1 MNYEEGNLVGGDP
14 QHDRTE
20 LASHRRLA
28 LGALQADVLRVI
40 AFVAMIFDHWAK
52 ALHPD
57 APPRFA
63 VIIGTIAFPTFLA
76 VSGILVAQSDRMH
89 WRRIL
94 IIGFAAIITQ
104 PLFSVTFESYFA
116 ALGLPGGV
124 NILFSFLA
132 LSIIIWIIQGVNW
145 QRPVHALAA
154 VIGVYLVLHHAGPLL
169 QIGAFGPF
177 GLLVGIGFYLS
188 AKYSLW
194 WLVLALVPLW
204 GFDADPV
211 LGAGYFSTGLL
222 ITCFCARQSPYAAM
236 SSGRFLPRHFFVAG
250 YLGHLLLLLGLMRY
264 L

>member
-1 MNYEEGNLVGGDP
+1 ML
-14 QHDRTE
+14 
-20 LASHRRLA
+20 S
-28 LGALQADVLRVI
+28 
-40 AFVAMIFDHWAK
+40 DHWAK
-52 ALHPD
+52 AFHPE
-57 APPRFA
+57 APPRLA

-76 VSGILVAQSDRMH
+76 VSAILAAQSSQMH

-104 PLFSVTFESYFA
+104 PFFSITFEKYFA

-132 LSIIIWIIQGVNW
+132 LSILIWIIQVVSW

-154 VIGVYLVLHHAGPLL
+154 AIAIYLVLHLAGPFL

-177 GLLVGIGFYLS
+177 GLLVGIGFYLG
-188 AKYSLW
+188 AKSSLW

-204 GFDADPV
+204 GFDADPM
-211 LGAGYFSTGLL
+211 LGAGYFTTGLL
-222 ITCFCARQSPYAAM
+222 VSFLGWRQARYPAM
-236 SSGRFLPRHFFVAG
+236 TNRRFLPRHFFLAG
-250 YLGHLLLLLGLMRY
+250 YLGHLLLLLGLMRF

>member
-1 MNYEEGNLVGGDP
+1 MTNDPENKSEVRVGP
-14 QHDRTE
+14 RT
-20 LASHRRLA
+20 LA
-28 LGALQADVLRVI
+28 LNAFQADILRVM
-40 AFVAMIFDHWAK
+40 AFLAMLSDHCAK
-52 ALHPD
+52 AFLPE
-57 APPRFA
+57 APPRLA

-76 VSGILVAQSDRMH
+76 VSGILAAQSGQMRL
-89 WRRIL
+89 RRIL

-104 PLFSVTFESYFA
+104 PFFSMTFERYFA

-132 LSIIIWIIQGVNW
+132 LSIIIWIIQGVSW
-145 QRPVHALAA
+145 QRPVHAIAA
-154 VIGVYLVLHHAGPLL
+154 VIGLYLVLHYAGPFL

-222 ITCFCARQSPYAAM
+222 ITWFCARQSPYAAM
-236 SSGRFLPRHFFVAG
+236 STGRFLPRHFFVVG